1 MQGVIATSFTRSN
14 DMFFNSVDKYLVASL
29 LLTVFMAARANE
41 TEKNTAAGK
50 TLEAQGCIPI
60 PPSAQ
65 DLEFWPHLKLGTNAD
80 LLKLTKGDIAL
91 AQGIAKLRSFRN
103 FEGMGSVG
111 AFGRPLAANSDELI
125 IWLKGKPMDNKTA
138 PDAHAQYGEFKLIHE
153 TDDTKKVYLNVWTVL
168 VGTERPIDGLV
179 SSITLTKQG
188 KDWVISGVNKRV
200 EMAERTMG
208 EWGLPT
214 N

>member
-1 MQGVIATSFTRSN
+1 
-14 DMFFNSVDKYLVASL
+14 MFFNRVDKYAAASL
-29 LLTVFMAARANE
+29 LLIAFLTARAGD
-41 TEKNTAAGK
+41 TEKDKAVEK
-50 TLEAQGCIPI
+50 TLEAQECIPI

-80 LLKLTKGDIAL
+80 LLKLTKGNIAL
-91 AQGIAKLRSFRN
+91 AQGISKLRSFKD

-111 AFGRPLAANSDELI
+111 SFGRPLATNSDELI
-125 IWLKGKPMDNKTA
+125 TWLKGKPMSNKTA

-179 SSITLTKQG
+179 SRITLTKQG
-188 KDWVISGVNKRV
+188 RDWIITDVNKRV
-200 EMAERTMG
+200 EVAERTMG
-208 EWGLPT
+208 EWGLPAD
-214 N
+214 